1 MASQSTALTGSMEP
15 SRDSLSIRHALSSFC
30 SITVHGA
37 AGLPLFPLPSLSP
50 DPSSPLHIPFFFFE
64 IIYLV
69 GGSIPRLISLPYS
82 KGLHRILLCGCI
94 ITYSTNT
101 LLIVSLVVST
111 HFYFTMKTCCT
122 KDLKAETQTDIH
134 AKMFI
139 TVFTHLYRSQKAETT
154 HTAIRR
160 WTDKQI
166 WYIHKM
172 DNNPVIKRNEM
183 LIHTTAWMDPE
194 YSMLSEG
201 HMCMIPFVWI
211 V

>member
-15 SRDSLSIRHALSSFC
+15 SRDSLRIRHALSSFC

-37 AGLPLFPLPSLSP
+37 AGLPLFPLPSLSFA
-50 DPSSPLHIPFFFFE
+50 PSSPLHIPFFFFE

-69 GGSIPRLISLPYS
+69 GGSIPRLISLPHS

-139 TVFTHLYRSQKAETT
+139 TVFTHLYRSQGAETT
-154 HTAIRR
+154 HMAIRR
-160 WTDKQI
+160 
-166 WYIHKM
+166 
-172 DNNPVIKRNEM
+172 
-183 LIHTTAWMDPE
+183 
-194 YSMLSEG
+194 
-201 HMCMIPFVWI
+201 
-211 V
+211 